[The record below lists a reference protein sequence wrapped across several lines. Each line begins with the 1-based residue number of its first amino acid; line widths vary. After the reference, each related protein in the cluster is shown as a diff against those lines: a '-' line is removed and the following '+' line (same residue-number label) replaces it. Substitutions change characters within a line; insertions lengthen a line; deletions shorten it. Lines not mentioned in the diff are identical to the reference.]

1 MLEEDWVLVLPVVLV
16 VLPDAACPGPPGP
29 GDETTVGDVSPGP
42 IANAVP
48 EGSSAPAPMSPA
60 IASAWQRFIMCSLF
74 FILFSLCKIKGDV
87 QPSAVTSPYI
97 MICFPV
103 RMVRQPGPSVRPASK
118 LLEELPEGLL
128 LVLLLLP
135 LVGPLLPEEVPPG
148 PLLLMPE
155 ELLDAPGPPFTPELL
170 LLLLSTVP
178 GVWADTP
185 PAFWHTPLE
194 SKLYWVPLM
203 VADVPAIILPS
214 LAGFR

>member
-1 MLEEDWVLVLPVVLV
+1 MCIRDS
-16 VLPDAACPGPPGP
+16 PGP

-128 LVLLLLP
+128 LSLIHIFWDPGFWTPGFCSPDFWNPDFWTPGFWTPDFWSPGIPEPCFPACPEIPCSWKMYYPVCSPACSGVLRFWTDRSPACSGTCLLYTSSFLTF
-135 LVGPLLPEEVPPG
+135 L
-148 PLLLMPE
+148 
-155 ELLDAPGPPFTPELL
+155 
-170 LLLLSTVP
+170 
-178 GVWADTP
+178 
-185 PAFWHTPLE
+185 
-194 SKLYWVPLM
+194 
-203 VADVPAIILPS
+203 
-214 LAGFR
+214 